1 MQKLACSLQFLHF
14 YLSKENATPQKAEMN
29 RGYEGV
35 PPLPTLLSSSQPAL
49 GQKRCPCRS
58 CCPQTK
64 RPSGSFPNTR
74 LLTRPSVPLRDA
86 DGEPRSRRL
95 HSQFLPPQGP
105 FPPGGTAAL
114 RHRRRAGPAGRVLP
128 AAGHAAPSG
137 LALAAARPSP
147 PRFKSP
153 LRDPPPPAPS
163 PEMMWPRLVTPT
175 PGHPGRRC
183 RRGGSPPAGAGGRSP
198 GARPVS
204 GSAAAAAAGT
214 FRVRPRPSPARWRR
228 RPRPPVHTPT
238 PTHRGPP
245 AAPAHGAGAPG
256 PAALTCGPAAPRRS
270 GRSRISSP
278 AALRTHT
285 RVARDGTG
293 LPRGDCREL

>member
-105 FPPGGTAAL
+105 FPPEGRQLSATD
-114 RHRRRAGPAGRVLP
+114 AGRDRRDASCLP
-128 AAGHAAPSG
+128 RVTQPRPGWRWQPPVPPLPG
-137 LALAAARPSP
+137 LN
-147 PRFKSP
+147 PRC
-153 LRDPPPPAPS
+153 A
-163 PEMMWPRLVTPT
+163 T
-175 PGHPGRRC
+175 
-183 RRGGSPPAGAGGRSP
+183 
-198 GARPVS
+198 
-204 GSAAAAAAGT
+204 
-214 FRVRPRPSPARWRR
+214 RPRRHHLRR
-228 RPRPPVHTPT
+228 
-238 PTHRGPP
+238 
-245 AAPAHGAGAPG
+245 
-256 PAALTCGPAAPRRS
+256 
-270 GRSRISSP
+270 
-278 AALRTHT
+278 
-285 RVARDGTG
+285 
-293 LPRGDCREL
+293 